1 MTSVKLTV
9 ADGAESSAT
18 LTVPEAV
25 SRARVPPWLRLWSSW
40 IERHAFSEGCLL
52 LILIRVGVPLS
63 RVNSRSARGSTRMT
77 ALANSAT
84 GCTTVG

>member
-25 SRARVPPWLRLWSSW
+25 SRARVPPWLRLWSSR
-40 IERHAFSEGCLL
+40 IERLL
-52 LILIRVGVPLS
+52 SVRVVS
-63 RVNSRSARGSTRMT
+63 
-77 ALANSAT
+77 
-84 GCTTVG
+84 C